1 MSNSI
6 LRFNV
11 NAPVEVALRWDEG
24 KRVEGRYGEQ
34 VLFTLLDERVMYVPP
49 IVAKQI
55 HELGIRAHEAF
66 EICKAE
72 LRDENKRWIEWR
84 VKRIDQPRHPAESP
98 NAPDTAAAGLNNQ
111 AQNHRNGSTNGAEA
125 RQPLEFQASA
135 DGTLLPVPVNGAG
148 ITCMELA
155 MNGAAEIAQRVESRA
170 RMRNYSL
177 QFTSEDI
184 RAIGLTMFI
193 QAMRERGVTWDQ
205 R

>member
-1 MSNSI
+1 MTNGI
-6 LRFNV
+6 LRFNT
-11 NAPVEVALRWDEG
+11 NAPVEVALRYDDG

-34 VLFTLLDERVMYVPP
+34 VMYALEGDRVMYVPP

-55 HELGIRAHEAF
+55 RELGIRAREIF

-72 LRDENKRWIEWR
+72 LREENKRWIEWR
-84 VKRIDQPRHPAESP
+84 VRRIEEPRHPASSD
-98 NAPDTAAAGLNNQ
+98 NAPEAAASVLNEH
-111 AQNHRNGSTNGAEA
+111 QNHRNGSTHQTP
-125 RQPLEFQASA
+125 RPLDLHASS
-135 DGTLLPVPVNGAG
+135 DGTLLPVPVTGAG

-155 MNGAAEIAQRVESRA
+155 MSGAAEIAQRVESRA

>member
-1 MSNSI
+1 MTNGI
-6 LRFNV
+6 LRFNT
-11 NAPVEVALRWDEG
+11 NSPVEVALRWDDG

-34 VLFTLLDERVMYVPP
+34 IMYSLEGDRVMYVPP
-49 IVAKQI
+49 VVAKQI
-55 HELGIRAHEAF
+55 HELGIRAREIF

-72 LRDENKRWIEWR
+72 LREENKRWIEWR
-84 VKRIDQPRHPAESP
+84 VRRIEEPRHPAGLANTPE
-98 NAPDTAAAGLNNQ
+98 AAASDLDRK
-111 AQNHRNGSTNGAEA
+111 AQNQRNGNTHQTA
-125 RQPLEFQASA
+125 RPLDIQASP
-135 DGTLLPVPVNGAG
+135 DGTLLPVPVTGAG
-148 ITCMELA
+148 ITAMELA
-155 MNGAAEIAQRVESRA
+155 MSGAAEVAQRVESRA

>member
-1 MSNSI
+1 MRGI
-6 LRFNV
+6 LRFNT
-11 NAPVEVALRWDEG
+11 NAPVEVALRWNDG

-34 VLFTLLDERVMYVPP
+34 VMYTLDDDRVMYVPP
-49 IVAKQI
+49 VVNSQI
-55 HELGIRAHEAF
+55 RELGIRAHEAF

-72 LRDENKRWIEWR
+72 VQEDDRRWIEWR
-84 VKRIDQPRHPAESP
+84 VRRMEEPRHPASSA
-98 NAPDTAAAGLNNQ
+98 NAPETAASGLNAG
-111 AQNHRNGSTNGAEA
+111 AQNHRNGSTHYTPK
-125 RQPLEFQASA
+125 PLDLQAA
-135 DGTLLPVPVNGAG
+135 PDGTLLPVPVTGAG
-148 ITCMELA
+148 ITTMELA

-193 QAMRERGVTWDQ
+193 QAMRERGATWEQ